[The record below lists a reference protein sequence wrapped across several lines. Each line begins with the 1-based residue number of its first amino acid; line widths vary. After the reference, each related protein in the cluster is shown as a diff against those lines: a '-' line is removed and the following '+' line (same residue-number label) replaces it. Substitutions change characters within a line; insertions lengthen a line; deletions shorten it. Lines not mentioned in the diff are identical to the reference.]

1 MNSIFDDESRFYYAE
16 WQLGLQA
23 QFLQPD
29 TTLQRGAAGAAK
41 VGVPTPL
48 IAAPTIL
55 LATAAF
61 APSKKPEGSWLFE
74 SKLLT
79 TEKERK
85 KHYWRA
91 MRSVLP

>member
-29 TTLQRGAAGAAK
+29 TTLQRGVAGAAK
-41 VGVPTPL
+41 VGVPTP
-48 IAAPTIL
+48 IIVAPTIL

-61 APSKKPEGSWLFE
+61 APSKKPEGWLYE

-79 TEKERK
+79 TDKERK